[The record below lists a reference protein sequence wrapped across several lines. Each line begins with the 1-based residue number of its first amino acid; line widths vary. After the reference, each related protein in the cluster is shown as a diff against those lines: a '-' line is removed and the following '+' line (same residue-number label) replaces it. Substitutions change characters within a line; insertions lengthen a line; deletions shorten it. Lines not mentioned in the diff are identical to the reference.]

1 MNELI
6 QTPPEIEAA
15 LNAQAANAEAARAR
29 LEAEG
34 AVTRAEIEAGAAKLG
49 LLGAGVESPVRFGD
63 RVNIARQ
70 TDGSPISLEDAT
82 PAMVNHA
89 VGAQTLRPSIR

>member
-15 LNAQAANAEAARAR
+15 LNAQAANAEAARAT

-63 RVNIARQ
+63 SVSIARQ
-70 TDGSPISLEDAT
+70 TDGSPIRVKDAT
-82 PAMVNHA
+82 PAMVNHGL
-89 VGAQTLRPSIR
+89 GAQSLRKSI